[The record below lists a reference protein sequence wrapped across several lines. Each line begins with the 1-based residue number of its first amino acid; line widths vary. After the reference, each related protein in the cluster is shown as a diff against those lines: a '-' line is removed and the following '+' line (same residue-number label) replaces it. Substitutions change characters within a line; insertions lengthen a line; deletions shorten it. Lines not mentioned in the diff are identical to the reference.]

1 MGQVRAI
8 IPSDDECVLFFQSPE
23 SGRRGGGQW
32 PRSERSETSNKIKH
46 IHQVY
51 IYNSPFYLGGNFK
64 NNSARKS
71 QLLQVLDYVSQ
82 SINTVSVIATSKT
95 SYVRRNTGDDPS
107 VGHPSL
113 PPPPLDNPKID
124 NSLVPKTF
132 V

>member
-1 MGQVRAI
+1 MLYFVR
-8 IPSDDECVLFFQSPE
+8 SPE
-23 SGRRGGGQW
+23 T
-32 PRSERSETSNKIKH
+32 RSPSLAARPLASAPPPALRTSNKIKH

-51 IYNSPFYLGGNFK
+51 IYNSPFYLGENFK
-64 NNSARKS
+64 NNRARKS

-124 NSLVPKTF
+124 NSHVPG
-132 V
+132 

>member
-1 MGQVRAI
+1 MCFILFEVRRLASLAAR
-8 IPSDDECVLFFQSPE
+8 PLASAPPPAL
-23 SGRRGGGQW
+23 R
-32 PRSERSETSNKIKH
+32 TSNKIKH

-51 IYNSPFYLGGNFK
+51 IYNSPFYLGENFK

-124 NSLVPKTF
+124 NSHVPF
-132 V
+132 RN

>member
-1 MGQVRAI
+1 MFYFFKVRRA
-8 IPSDDECVLFFQSPE
+8 
-23 SGRRGGGQW
+23 GGGV
-32 PRSERSETSNKIKH
+32 KH
-46 IHQVY
+46 IHQVN
-51 IYNSPFYLGGNFK
+51 IYNSPFYLGENFK

-113 PPPPLDNPKID
+113 SPPPLDNPKID
-124 NSLVPKTF
+124 NSPVPIISHAY
-132 V
+132 